1 LRDHQIERN
10 ASMGFKAILIANRG
24 EIAIRVARAAAG
36 LGLRSVAVY
45 SNDDARALHIRAA
58 DEAVALQGNGAR
70 AYLDGAAIIAAARAA
85 GCDAIHPGY
94 GFLSESAAFATA
106 CQDAGLTFIGPRP
119 QALALFGD
127 KAAARALA
135 RRCNVPVAE
144 GTETATSLAEAQ
156 TFFAELNGAAMMIKA
171 ISGGGGRGMRV
182 VRAAEEVEP
191 AYERCASEAQ
201 AAFGDGGLY
210 VERIVAPARHIEVQ
224 VLADRAGGLVHL
236 WDRDCS
242 LQRRHQKLIEIA
254 PSPNLSEALRDR
266 LIEASLSLARAA
278 DYDSLGTF
286 EFLVEAE
293 QDRFVFIEANA
304 RLQVEHT
311 VTEEVTGVDLV
322 RAQIEVAAGRG
333 VAELGLAEAP
343 ALVGQAVQLR
353 VNTETMDA
361 SGAVRPTGG
370 TLSAF
375 EPPSGPGV
383 RVDACGYAGY
393 TTNPNF
399 DSLLAK
405 VIVHQRAGDFAALA
419 AKAGRSL
426 DEFRLQG
433 VETNIPILRALL
445 RRADVRAGAITTRL
459 VEDHIGELLADAPA
473 QVRFFEAAG
482 TIARTDAGISAP
494 EGTIKLGAPT
504 QGLLVAVHV
513 VEGDLVRAGQAVAVL
528 EAMKMEHLVEA
539 SQAGYVR
546 QIPGVIGQTL
556 FEGAPI
562 VFIEPA
568 DVDGAEA
575 EAAESVDLDH
585 LRPDLAEALDRRNLG
600 FDAFR
605 PDAVAR
611 RRKTNMR
618 TAREN
623 VEALVDAGSFIE
635 YGALAIA
642 AQRRRRSLDDLTRN
656 TPADGLITGI
666 GAVNGDLFDEARARC
681 MVLAYDYTVLAGT
694 QGTMNHKKTD
704 RMLVLAERERLPII
718 WFAEGGGGRPG
729 DTDGVGVTGLDVP
742 TFQAFARLS
751 GLAPRIGI
759 ASGRCFAGNAVFW
772 GCCDVTIATRN
783 STIGMSGPAMI
794 EGGGLGV
801 YAPEEVG
808 PIAVQSA
815 NGVVDLIAE
824 DELDAADQARRLL
837 AYFQGPIADWRCA
850 DQRLLRRAIPE
861 NRLRVYDIR
870 PLIETLADE
879 GSVMELRAGFG
890 RGMITALIRVEGRP
904 MGLIANDPRHLGG
917 AIDSDGATKAARF
930 MQLCGAFDL
939 PILSLCDTPGFM
951 VGPEA
956 EKTATVRHG
965 SRMFV
970 TAAALEVPIFTIVL
984 RKGYGLGAQAMTG
997 GTFPA
1002 SFFIVSWPT
1011 GEFGGMGLEGA
1022 VRLGYRKELEAET
1035 DPAAQKALFDSLVAR
1050 SYERGKAISVAQA
1063 LEIDAVI
1070 DPVESREWIVRGLK
1084 SIGPRDRSPDQSN
1097 GRRRFIDTW

>member
-1 LRDHQIERN
+1 
-10 ASMGFKAILIANRG
+10 MGLNAILIANRG
-24 EIAIRVARAAAG
+24 EIAIRIARAAAG

-45 SNDDARALHIRAA
+45 SGDDARALHVRAA
-58 DEAVALQGNGAR
+58 DEARALIGIGAR
-70 AYLDGAAIIAAARAA
+70 AYLDGEAIIAAALEA

-94 GFLSESAAFATA
+94 GFLSESAAFARA
-106 CQDAGLTFIGPRP
+106 CQESGLIFIGPRP
-119 QALALFGD
+119 EALALFGD
-127 KAAARALA
+127 KASARALA
-135 RRCNVPVAE
+135 RRCEVPVAE
-144 GTETATSLAEAQ
+144 GTETPTSLAQAQ
-156 TFFAELNGAAMMIKA
+156 AFFAGLNGGAMMIKA
-171 ISGGGGRGMRV
+171 IAGGGGRGMRI
-182 VRAAEEVEP
+182 VREAGEVEP
-191 AYERCASEAQ
+191 AFVRCASEAQ
-201 AAFGDGGLY
+201 AAFGEGGLY
-210 VERIVAPARHIEVQ
+210 VERIIEAARHIEIQ
-224 VLADRAGGLVHL
+224 VLADRRRGLIHL

-254 PSPNLSEALRDR
+254 PSPNLSAALRGR
-266 LIEASLSLARAA
+266 LIEAALRLARAA

-286 EFLVEAE
+286 EFLVETHH
-293 QDRFVFIEANA
+293 DRFVFIEANA

-311 VTEEVTGVDLV
+311 ITEEITGVDLV
-322 RAQIEVAAGRG
+322 RAQIEVAAGRSL
-333 VAELGLAEAP
+333 AELGLAEPP
-343 ALVGQAVQLR
+343 ALVGRAVQLR

-361 SGAVRPTGG
+361 AGAVRPTGG
-370 TLSAF
+370 TLSLF

-405 VIVHQRAGDFAALA
+405 VIVHDRSGGWPALA
-419 AKAGRSL
+419 AKAGRAL
-426 DEFRLQG
+426 EEFRLRG
-433 VETNIPILRALL
+433 VETNIQVLRALL
-445 RRADVRAGAITTRL
+445 RRADVQAGEITTRL
-459 VEDHIGELLADAPA
+459 VEQNIGALLAEAPA
-473 QVRFFEAAG
+473 PTRFFEAEAQAASG
-482 TIARTDAGISAP
+482 PGATIAAP
-494 EGTIKLGAPT
+494 EGTIALGAPT
-504 QGLLVAVHV
+504 QGLLVAVQV

-546 QIPGVIGQTL
+546 QIPGVVGQTL

-562 VFIEPA
+562 IFLEPA
-568 DVDGAEA
+568 GVDGHEA
-575 EAAESVDLDH
+575 EAAKSVDLDH
-585 LRPDLAEALDRRNLG
+585 LRPDLVEAIERRNLG
-600 FDAFR
+600 FDAHR
-605 PDAVAR
+605 PEAVAR

-623 VEALVDAGSFIE
+623 VEAIVDPGSFIE

-666 GAVNGDLFDEARARC
+666 GAVNSELFDEARARC

-704 RMLVLAERERLPII
+704 RMMVLAERERLPII

-751 GLAPRIGI
+751 GLAPRIGV

-801 YAPEEVG
+801 YTPEEVG

-824 DELDAADQARRLL
+824 DELDAAAQARRLL
-837 AYFQGPIADWRCA
+837 AYFQGPISDWRCA
-850 DQRLLRRAIPE
+850 DQRRLRQAIPE

-879 GSVMELRAGFG
+879 GSVMELRREFG
-890 RGMITALIRVEGRP
+890 RGMITSLIRIEGRP

-970 TAAALEVPIFTIVL
+970 TAAGIEVPIFTIVL

-1035 DPAAQKALFDSLVAR
+1035 DPAAQKALFDQLVAR

-1070 DPVESREWIVRGLK
+1070 DPMESREWIARGLK
-1084 SIGPRDRSPDQSN
+1084 SMAPRERT
-1097 GRRRFIDTW
+1097 GERRRFIDTW

>member
-1 LRDHQIERN
+1 
-10 ASMGFKAILIANRG
+10 MGFGAILIANRG
-24 EIAIRVARAAAG
+24 EIAIRIARAAAG
-36 LGLRSVAVY
+36 LGLRSVAVF
-45 SNDDARALHIRAA
+45 SEDDARALHVRVA
-58 DEAVALQGNGAR
+58 DAGVPLAGTGAK
-70 AYLDGAAIIAAARAA
+70 AYLDGAEVIAAAQAA

-94 GFLSESAAFATA
+94 GFLSESAAFARA
-106 CQDAGLTFIGPRP
+106 CQAAGLTFIGPKP
-119 QALALFGD
+119 EALALFGD
-127 KAAARALA
+127 KAQARGLA
-135 RRCNVPVAE
+135 HRCGVPTAE
-144 GTETATSLAEAQ
+144 GADAATSLDEARA
-156 TFFAELNGAAMMIKA
+156 FFAGLGGRPMMIKA
-171 ISGGGGRGMRV
+171 IAGGGGRGMRL
-182 VRAAEEVEP
+182 VRDAAELD
-191 AYERCASEAQ
+191 AAFERCASEAQ
-201 AAFGDGGLY
+201 AAFGEGGLY
-210 VERIVAPARHIEVQ
+210 VERAIEPARHIEVQ
-224 VLADRAGGLVHL
+224 VLGDRAGGLVHL

-242 LQRRHQKLIEIA
+242 LQRRRQKLIEFA
-254 PSPNLSEALRDR
+254 PSPNLPAAVRDR
-266 LIEASLSLARAA
+266 LIDAALTMARAA
-278 DYDSLGTF
+278 GYDSLGTF
-286 EFLVEAE
+286 EFLVEAGGE
-293 QDRFVFIEANA
+293 DVVFIEANA

-311 VTEEVTGVDLV
+311 VTEAVTGVDLV
-322 RAQIEVAAGRG
+322 QAQIQVAAGRSLRD
-333 VAELGLAEAP
+333 LGLETP
-343 ALVGQAVQLR
+343 PTLVGQAVQLR

-361 SGAVRPTGG
+361 AGGLRPTGG
-370 TLSAF
+370 VLTVF

-393 TTNPNF
+393 ATNPNF

-405 VIVHQRAGDFAALA
+405 VIVHQRSGGLAALTA
-419 AKAGRSL
+419 TAGRAL
-426 DEFRLQG
+426 EEFRLQG
-433 VETNIPILRALL
+433 VETNLNILAALL
-445 RRADVRAGAITTRL
+445 RREDVRAGALTTGL
-459 VEDHIGELLADAPA
+459 VEQKIGELLAEAPPPA
-473 QVRFFEAAG
+473 RFFESTSLNALSAGAA
-482 TIARTDAGISAP
+482 ISGP
-494 EGTIKLGAPT
+494 EGTFALGAPT
-504 QGLLVAVHV
+504 QGLLVAVTV
-513 VEGDLVRAGQAVAVL
+513 AEGETVRAGQAVAVL

-539 SQAGYVR
+539 DRAGVVR
-546 QIPGVIGQTL
+546 QVSGVIGQTL

-562 VFIEPA
+562 VFLEA
-568 DVDGAEA
+568 VELDDDGAEA
-575 EAAESVDLDH
+575 AVATDLDH
-585 LRPDLAEALDRRNLG
+585 LRPDLAEMLERRGLGLD
-600 FDAFR
+600 AQR

-623 VEALVDAGSFIE
+623 IDAIVDPGSFIE

-666 GAVNGDLFDEARARC
+666 GAVNGDLFGEDQARC
-681 MVLAYDYTVLAGT
+681 LVLAYDYTVLAGT
-694 QGTMNHKKTD
+694 QGTINHKKTD
-704 RMLVLAERERLPII
+704 RMMVLAERERLPII

-729 DTDGVGVTGLDVP
+729 DTDGIGVTGLDVP

-801 YAPEEVG
+801 YTPEEVG
-808 PIAVQSA
+808 PIAVQTA
-815 NGVVDLIAE
+815 NGVVDLVAE
-824 DELDAADQARRLL
+824 DELDAARIARKLL
-837 AYFQGPIADWRCA
+837 AYFQGPTPDWRCA
-850 DQRLLRRAIPE
+850 DQRRLRAAIPE

-879 GSVMELRAGFG
+879 GSVMELRPAFG
-890 RGMITALIRVEGRP
+890 RGLITALIRIEGRP
-904 MGLIANDPRHLGG
+904 MGLIANDPRFLGG

-970 TAAALEVPIFTIVL
+970 TAAGIDVPIFTIVL

-1002 SFFIVSWPT
+1002 SFFIVAWPT

-1035 DPAAQKALFDSLVAR
+1035 DPAKQKALFDELVAR
-1050 SYERGKAISVAQA
+1050 SYERGKAISVAQS

-1070 DPVESREWIVRGLK
+1070 DPVESRAWIVRGLK
-1084 SIGPRDRSPDQSN
+1084 SIAPRDRTHE
-1097 GRRRFIDTW
+1097 RRRFIDTW

>member
-1 LRDHQIERN
+1 ML
-10 ASMGFKAILIANRG
+10 
-24 EIAIRVARAAAG
+24 
-36 LGLRSVAVY
+36 
-45 SNDDARALHIRAA
+45 
-58 DEAVALQGNGAR
+58 
-70 AYLDGAAIIAAARAA
+70 
-85 GCDAIHPGY
+85 
-94 GFLSESAAFATA
+94 
-106 CQDAGLTFIGPRP
+106 
-119 QALALFGD
+119 
-127 KAAARALA
+127 
-135 RRCNVPVAE
+135 
-144 GTETATSLAEAQ
+144 
-156 TFFAELNGAAMMIKA
+156 
-171 ISGGGGRGMRV
+171 
-182 VRAAEEVEP
+182 
-191 AYERCASEAQ
+191 
-201 AAFGDGGLY
+201 
-210 VERIVAPARHIEVQ
+210 
-224 VLADRAGGLVHL
+224 
-236 WDRDCS
+236 
-242 LQRRHQKLIEIA
+242 
-254 PSPNLSEALRDR
+254 
-266 LIEASLSLARAA
+266 
-278 DYDSLGTF
+278 
-286 EFLVEAE
+286 
-293 QDRFVFIEANA
+293 
-304 RLQVEHT
+304 
-311 VTEEVTGVDLV
+311 
-322 RAQIEVAAGRG
+322 
-333 VAELGLAEAP
+333 
-343 ALVGQAVQLR
+343 
-353 VNTETMDA
+353 
-361 SGAVRPTGG
+361 
-370 TLSAF
+370 
-375 EPPSGPGV
+375 
-383 RVDACGYAGY
+383 
-393 TTNPNF
+393 
-399 DSLLAK
+399 
-405 VIVHQRAGDFAALA
+405 
-419 AKAGRSL
+419 
-426 DEFRLQG
+426 
-433 VETNIPILRALL
+433 
-445 RRADVRAGAITTRL
+445 
-459 VEDHIGELLADAPA
+459 
-473 QVRFFEAAG
+473 
-482 TIARTDAGISAP
+482 
-494 EGTIKLGAPT
+494 
-504 QGLLVAVHV
+504 
-513 VEGDLVRAGQAVAVL
+513 AGQAVAVL

-539 SQAGYVR
+539 GQAGYVR
-546 QIPGVIGQTL
+546 QVPGVIGQTL

-562 VFIEPA
+562 IFLEPA
-568 DVDGAEA
+568 EVDDRQATAAEA
-575 EAAESVDLDH
+575 VDLDH
-585 LRPDLAEALDRRNLG
+585 LRPDLAEALERRNLG
-600 FDAFR
+600 FDAQR
-605 PDAVAR
+605 PEAVAR
-611 RRKTNMR
+611 RRKTHMR

-623 VEALVDAGSFIE
+623 VDAIVDPGSFIE

-704 RMLVLAERERLPII
+704 RMMVLAERERLPII

-801 YAPEEVG
+801 YTPEEVG
-808 PIAVQSA
+808 PIEVQSA
-815 NGVVDLIAE
+815 NGVVDLVAE

-837 AYFQGPIADWRCA
+837 AYFQGATTGWRCA
-850 DQRLLRRAIPE
+850 DQRKLRQAIPE

-879 GSVMELRAGFG
+879 GSVMELRQAFG
-890 RGMITALIRVEGRP
+890 RGLITALIRIEGRP

-917 AIDSDGATKAARF
+917 AIDADGATKAARF

-970 TAAALEVPIFTIVL
+970 TAAALDVPIFTIVL

-1035 DPAAQKALFDSLVAR
+1035 DPDAQKALFDSLVAR
-1050 SYERGKAISVAQA
+1050 SYERGKAISVAQS

-1084 SIGPRDRSPDQSN
+1084 SIAPRDRA
-1097 GRRRFIDTW
+1097 GERRRFIDTW

>member
-1 LRDHQIERN
+1 
-10 ASMGFKAILIANRG
+10 MGLNAILIANRG
-24 EIAIRVARAAAG
+24 EIAIRIARAAAG

-45 SNDDARALHIRAA
+45 SSDDARALHVRSADAA
-58 DEAVALQGNGAR
+58 LALGGTGAR
-70 AYLDGAAIIAAARAA
+70 AYLDGEAIIAAALAA

-94 GFLSESAAFATA
+94 GFLSESAVFARA
-106 CQDAGLTFIGPRP
+106 CQASGLIFVGPSP
-119 QALALFGD
+119 DALALFGD
-127 KAAARALA
+127 KASARALA
-135 RRCNVPVAE
+135 RRCDVPVAD
-144 GTETATSLAEAQ
+144 GTETPTSLERAQ
-156 TFFAELNGAAMMIKA
+156 AFFAGLGGGAMMIKA
-171 ISGGGGRGMRV
+171 IAGGGGRGMRL
-182 VRAAEEVEP
+182 VREADEVEP
-191 AYERCASEAQ
+191 AFSRCASEAL

-210 VERIVAPARHIEVQ
+210 VERIIEPARHIEIQ
-224 VLADRAGGLVHL
+224 VLADRQGGLIHL

-254 PSPNLSEALRDR
+254 PSPNLSHGLRAR
-266 LIEASLSLARAA
+266 LIDASLRLARAA
-278 DYDSLGTF
+278 EYDSLGTF
-286 EFLVEAE
+286 EFLVETE
-293 QDRFVFIEANA
+293 QERFVFIEANA

-311 VTEEVTGVDLV
+311 ITEEVTGVDLV

-333 VAELGLAEAP
+333 LAELGLAEPP
-343 ALVGQAVQLR
+343 ALVGRAVQLR

-361 SGAVRPTGG
+361 AGAVRPTGG
-370 TLSAF
+370 TLSVF

-405 VIVHQRAGDFAALA
+405 VIVHDRSGGWPELA
-419 AKAGRSL
+419 AKAGRAL
-426 DEFRLQG
+426 DEFRLRG
-433 VETNIPILRALL
+433 VETNLPVLRALL
-445 RRADVRAGAITTRL
+445 RRADVRAGDITTRL
-459 VEDHIGELLADAPA
+459 VERHIGALLADAPA
-473 QVRFFEAAG
+473 QTRFFEA
-482 TIARTDAGISAP
+482 DAQGPSGAVAAVSAP
-494 EGTIKLGAPT
+494 EGTIALGAPT
-504 QGLLVAVHV
+504 QGLLVAVQV

-562 VFIEPA
+562 IFLEPA
-568 DVDGAEA
+568 EVGGHAAEA
-575 EAAESVDLDH
+575 VESIDLDH
-585 LRPDLAEALDRRNLG
+585 LRPDLVEAIERRNLG

-623 VEALVDAGSFIE
+623 VEAIVDPGSFIE

-666 GAVNGDLFDEARARC
+666 GAINGELFDEARARC

-704 RMLVLAERERLPII
+704 RMMVLAERERLPII

-783 STIGMSGPAMI
+783 SSIGMSGPAMI

-801 YAPEEVG
+801 YTPEEVG

-815 NGVVDLIAE
+815 NGVVDLIAD
-824 DELDAADQARRLL
+824 DERDAAAQARRLL
-837 AYFQGPIADWRCA
+837 AYFQGPIGDWRCA
-850 DQRLLRRAIPE
+850 DQRRLRQAIPG

-879 GSVMELRAGFG
+879 GSVMELRREFG
-890 RGMITALIRVEGRP
+890 RGMITALIRIEGRP

-970 TAAALEVPIFTIVL
+970 TAAGIEVPIFTIVL

-1035 DPAAQKALFDSLVAR
+1035 DPAAQKALFDQLVAR

-1070 DPVESREWIVRGLK
+1070 DPMESREWIVRGLK
-1084 SIGPRDRSPDQSN
+1084 SIAPRER
-1097 GRRRFIDTW
+1097 GGARRRFIDTW

>member
-1 LRDHQIERN
+1 MGLN
-10 ASMGFKAILIANRG
+10 AVLIANRG
-24 EIAIRVARAAAG
+24 EIAVRIARAVAG
-36 LGLRSVAVY
+36 LGLRSVAVF
-45 SNDDARALHIRAA
+45 SSDDARALHVRAS
-58 DEAVALQGNGAR
+58 DEARALAGAGAR
-70 AYLDGAAIIAAARAA
+70 AYLDGAAIIAVALEA

-94 GFLSESAAFATA
+94 GFLSESAAFAQA
-106 CQDAGLTFIGPRP
+106 CQAAGLTFIGPRP

-127 KAAARALA
+127 KASARALA
-135 RRCNVPVAE
+135 RRCGVPVAD
-144 GTETATSLAEAQ
+144 GTETPTSLAQAK
-156 TFFAELNGAAMMIKA
+156 TFFAGLDGGAMMIKA
-171 ISGGGGRGMRV
+171 IAGGGGRGMRM
-182 VRAAEEVEP
+182 VRTAAEIEP
-191 AYERCASEAQ
+191 AFERCASEAQ

-210 VERIVAPARHIEVQ
+210 VERIIEAARHIEVQ

-254 PSPNLSEALRDR
+254 PSPNLPAALRDQ
-266 LIEASLSLARAA
+266 LIAASLALAKAA

-286 EFLVEAE
+286 EFLVEAGR
-293 QDRFVFIEANA
+293 DRFVFIEANA

-322 RAQIEVAAGRG
+322 RAQIEVAAGRTL
-333 VAELGLAEAP
+333 AELDLADPP
-343 ALVGQAVQLR
+343 ALAGMAVQLR

-361 SGAVRPTGG
+361 GGAVRPTGG
-370 TLSAF
+370 TLSVF

-393 TTNPNF
+393 VTNPNF

-405 VIVHQRAGDFAALA
+405 VIVHARNGGLAGLA
-419 AKAGRSL
+419 AKAGRAL
-426 DEFRLQG
+426 DEFRLDG
-433 VETNIPILRALL
+433 VETNLPILRALL
-445 RRADVRAGAITTRL
+445 RRPDVRAGEITTRL
-459 VEDHIGELLADAPA
+459 VENHIGELLADPPVRARFFEPAPA
-473 QVRFFEAAG
+473 QGAKAGAA
-482 TIARTDAGISAP
+482 TPAP
-494 EGTIKLGAPT
+494 EGAITLGAPT

-513 VEGDLVRAGQAVAVL
+513 AEGDLVRPGQAVAVL

-562 VFIEPA
+562 IFLEPA
-568 DVDGAEA
+568 DIGGEQIQ
-575 EAAESVDLDH
+575 AAQTVDLDH
-585 LRPDLAEALDRRNLG
+585 IRPDLAEALERRDLG
-600 FDAFR
+600 FDAQR

-623 VEALVDAGSFIE
+623 VEALVDPGSFIE

-656 TPADGLITGI
+656 TPADGLITGV
-666 GAVNGDLFDEARARC
+666 GAVNGELFDEAKSRC

-704 RMLVLAERERLPII
+704 RMMALAERERLPII

-783 STIGMSGPAMI
+783 SSIGMSGPAMI

-801 YAPEEVG
+801 YTPEEVG

-824 DELDAADQARRLL
+824 DELDAAAQARRLL
-837 AYFQGPIADWRCA
+837 AYFQGPLAEWRCA
-850 DQRLLRRAIPE
+850 DQRRLRQAIPE

-879 GSVMELRAGFG
+879 GSVMELRTGFG

-970 TAAALEVPIFTIVL
+970 TAAGIEVPIFTIVL

-1035 DPAAQKALFDSLVAR
+1035 DPEAQKALFDSLVAR

-1084 SIGPRDRSPDQSN
+1084 SMAPRERT
-1097 GRRRFIDTW
+1097 GERRRFIDTW

>member
-1 LRDHQIERN
+1 MGLRRL
-10 ASMGFKAILIANRG
+10 LIANRG
-24 EIAIRVARAAAG
+24 EIAIRIARAAAG
-36 LGLRSVAVY
+36 LGLESVAVH
-45 SNDDARALHIRAA
+45 SDDDARALHVRVADAA
-58 DEAVALQGNGAR
+58 LALTGTGAR
-70 AYLDGAAIIAAARAA
+70 AYLDADAIIAAAKAA

-94 GFLSESAAFATA
+94 GFLAESAAFARA
-106 CQDAGLTFIGPRP
+106 CRDAGLVFVGPSAD
-119 QALALFGD
+119 ALALFGD
-127 KAAARALA
+127 KAQARALA
-135 RRCNVPVAE
+135 RRLGVPTSE
-144 GTETATSLAEAQ
+144 GTQAATSLQEVRE
-156 TFFAELNGAAMMIKA
+156 FFAELGGRPIMIKA
-171 ISGGGGRGMRV
+171 IAGGGGRGMRL
-182 VRAAEEVEP
+182 VRRPDELGG
-191 AYERCASEAQ
+191 AYERCASEAL
-201 AAFGDGGLY
+201 AAFGEAGLY
-210 VERIVAPARHIEVQ
+210 VERAIEPARHVEVQ
-224 VLADRAGGLVHL
+224 LLGDAAGGLVHL

-242 LQRRHQKLIEIA
+242 LQRRHQKLVEIA
-254 PSPNLSEALRDR
+254 PSPNLPASVRDR
-266 LIEASLSLARAA
+266 LIESALTMARAV

-286 EFLVEAE
+286 EFLVEA
-293 QDRFVFIEANA
+293 DDGADGFVFIEANA

-322 RAQIEVAAGRG
+322 RAQIEVAAGRTL
-333 VAELGLAEAP
+333 ADLGLAEPPGLAG
-343 ALVGQAVQLR
+343 LAVQLR
-353 VNTETMDA
+353 VNTEVMDA
-361 SGAVRPTGG
+361 AGSVRPTGG
-370 TLSAF
+370 TLTVF

-405 VIVHQRAGDFAALA
+405 VIVHERGGDFAALA
-419 AKAGRSL
+419 VKAGRAL

-445 RRADVRAGAITTRL
+445 QRQDVRAGRMTTRL
-459 VEDHIGELLADAPA
+459 VERNIGELLAAAPGPERFFAPA
-473 QVRFFEAAG
+473 AAAAAQG
-482 TIARTDAGISAP
+482 ATAATP
-494 EGTIKLGAPT
+494 EGMVALGAPT
-504 QGLLVAVHV
+504 QGLLVAVQV
-513 VEGDLVRAGQAVAVL
+513 AEGDVVRAGQAVAVL

-539 SQAGYVR
+539 GRAGVVR
-546 QIPGVIGQTL
+546 QIPGIIGQTL

-568 DVDGAEA
+568 EIES
-575 EAAESVDLDH
+575 EAADAVLEIDLDH
-585 LRPDLAEALDRRNLG
+585 LRPDLVEALERRHMG
-600 FDAFR
+600 FDAAR
-605 PDAVAR
+605 PEAVAR
-611 RRKTNMR
+611 RRKVNMR

-623 VEALVDAGSFIE
+623 VDAIVDPGSFIE

-642 AQRRRRSLDDLTRN
+642 AQRRRRSLEDLTRN

-666 GAVNGDLFDEARARC
+666 GAVNGHLFGEDKARC

-704 RMLVLAERERLPII
+704 RMMILAEKERLPII

-808 PIAVQSA
+808 PIEVQTA
-815 NGVVDLIAE
+815 NGVVDLVAE
-824 DELDAADQARRLL
+824 DELDAAAQARRLL
-837 AYFQGPIADWRCA
+837 AYFQGPTSDWRCA
-850 DQRLLRRAIPE
+850 DQRMLRHAIPE

-890 RGMITALIRVEGRP
+890 RGLITALVRIEGRP
-904 MGLIANDPRHLGG
+904 MGLIANDPRFLGG

-970 TAAALEVPIFTIVL
+970 TAAGIEVPIFTIVL

-1035 DPAAQKALFDSLVAR
+1035 DPEAQKALFDSLVAR

-1070 DPVESREWIVRGLK
+1070 DPAESREWIVRGLK
-1084 SIGPRDRSPDQSN
+1084 SMAPRQRSAE
-1097 GRRRFIDTW
+1097 RRRFIDTW